1 MKNNFFS
8 FTFLNDYYLQ
18 VKHTTMRY
26 LFVLLLLVGCSGN
39 CGSIDGLEVPDM
51 SKVPGDYTGV
61 AFSCYH
67 GRLQTNNYKDGKKDG
82 ISRRWYDPTRVS
94 GHILEFEENY
104 KDGKEDGVFRYWWY
118 NGQLEFEVNYKDG
131 KEDGVFRYW
140 FENGQLRHKKN
151 YKDGKII
158 DNKIVNYNEDGSI
171 YNTEY
176 YEDGKLVRCEGWC

>member
-1 MKNNFFS
+1 
-8 FTFLNDYYLQ
+8 
-18 VKHTTMRY
+18 MRY

-61 AFSCYH
+61 AFSCYR
-67 GRLQTNNYKDGKKDG
+67 GYLFQTNNYKDGKKDG
-82 ISRRWYDPTRVS
+82 ISRRCYEDGQLLFEENYKDGKKDGISRRWYGPIHGF

-104 KDGKEDGVFRYWWY
+104 KDGKLDGVCKYWWY
-118 NGQLEFEVNYKDG
+118 NGQLEFEG
-131 KEDGVFRYW
+131 
-140 FENGQLRHKKN
+140 N

>member
-1 MKNNFFS
+1 
-8 FTFLNDYYLQ
+8 
-18 VKHTTMRY
+18 
-26 LFVLLLLVGCSGN
+26 
-39 CGSIDGLEVPDM
+39 M

-67 GRLQTNNYKDGKKDG
+67 GRLQTNNYKDGK
-82 ISRRWYDPTRVS
+82 
-94 GHILEFEENY
+94 
-104 KDGKEDGVFRYWWY
+104 EDGVFRW
-118 NGQLEFEVNYKDG
+118 
-131 KEDGVFRYW
+131 W

-151 YKDGKII
+151 YQNGKII